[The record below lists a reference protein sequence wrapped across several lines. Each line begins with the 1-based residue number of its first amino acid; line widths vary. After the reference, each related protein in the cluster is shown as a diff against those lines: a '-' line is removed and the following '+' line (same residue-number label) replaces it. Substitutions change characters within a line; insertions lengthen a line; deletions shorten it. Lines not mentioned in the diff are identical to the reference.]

1 MAKEYTQTQINQAGR
16 CDTTCSLRILRKAG
30 HKPVKVITTAKRK
43 YRLWG
48 QAALDTITEWRSG
61 KDFVAAEVQPEAE
74 REPIDLD
81 VAQQVTTQ
89 LLAVSERLDQ
99 TVTALREVVR
109 HVHTISATQNGT
121 AIQVSTT
128 QDLVTAMKRTLD
140 EVLEV
145 ITAPKETA

>member
-16 CDTTCSLRILRKAG
+16 CDTTCALRILRKAG
-30 HKPVKVITTAKRK
+30 HKPVKVITTEKRK

-48 QAALDTITEWRSG
+48 QPAMDAITEWRSG
-61 KDFVAAEVQPEAE
+61 KDFVAVEAQPEAE

-99 TVTALREVVR
+99 TVSALTQVVR
-109 HVHTISATQNGT
+109 QVGAIAAAQNGT
-121 AIQVSTT
+121 GIQVGTV
-128 QDLVTAMKRTLD
+128 QDLVSAMKGTLD

-145 ITAPKETA
+145 ITAPKEPA